1 LKLIKHPLTLGILV
15 EVVLAFLFFIFP
27 APAFNKGIQND
38 VVILH
43 TPGFIFARLCFDFAG
58 DGDFY
63 VAALFMTGVWVS
75 AFYGVRYLFRRA
87 GRQRKE

>member
-1 LKLIKHPLTLGILV
+1 VTLGILV
-15 EVVLAFLFFIFP
+15 EVVLVCLFFMFP

-43 TPGFIFARLCFDFAG
+43 TPGFLFARLFFDFTG

-63 VAALFMTGVWVS
+63 VAALFMTGVWIL
-75 AFYGVRYLFRRA
+75 AFYGFRYLFRRS
-87 GRQRKE
+87 GGGHEQ